1 MGVLAP
7 IVLLRDV
14 TNIKTFPDMC
24 KTAVFDRVMG
34 FVSRETEIPVGRITG
49 GGKTREEVD
58 ARYLAVYYLKDEG
71 LYESDIARM
80 LRITRQAVGA
90 ILRQFETRRKQN
102 GKIFEITF
110 IRIGNALKTD

>member
-1 MGVLAP
+1 M
-7 IVLLRDV
+7 
-14 TNIKTFPDMC
+14 
-24 KTAVFDRVMG
+24 
-34 FVSRETEIPVGRITG
+34 GRITG

>member
-1 MGVLAP
+1 
-7 IVLLRDV
+7 
-14 TNIKTFPDMC
+14 
-24 KTAVFDRVMG
+24 
-34 FVSRETEIPVGRITG
+34 
-49 GGKTREEVD
+49 
-58 ARYLAVYYLKDEG
+58 
-71 LYESDIARM
+71 M

>member
-1 MGVLAP
+1 
-7 IVLLRDV
+7 
-14 TNIKTFPDMC
+14 MC
-24 KTAVFDRVMG
+24 KSSFFDRIICA
-34 FVSRETEIPVGRITG
+34 VSQETEIPIEKIMG

-58 ARYLAVYYLKDEG
+58 ARYLAVYYLKDAG
-71 LYESDIARM
+71 FYESDIARM

-90 ILRQFETRRKQN
+90 ILRRFETRRKQS

>member
-1 MGVLAP
+1 
-7 IVLLRDV
+7 
-14 TNIKTFPDMC
+14 MC

-80 LRITRQAVGA
+80 LRITRQAVGPFCA
-90 ILRQFETRRKQN
+90 SLKHAASKT
-102 GKIFEITF
+102 GKS
-110 IRIGNALKTD
+110 LK